1 MCSNIID
8 VATLC
13 NPVKCMMCGNAEFP
27 SIINIFHS
35 IALFDLP
42 AMQELWWVQLHV
54 MQGATRNHN
63 YCDLELGSCDGF
75 VKNLVIAL
83 YVAEYPA
90 EFDFL
95 AGAKARAE
103 AHQN

>member
-13 NPVKCMMCGNAEFP
+13 NPVKYMMCGNAEFP

-35 IALFDLP
+35 AAIDVHLAVR
-42 AMQELWWVQLHV
+42 ELWRVQLHV

-63 YCDLELGSCDGF
+63 KCDLESASCDNL

-83 YVAEYPA
+83 WLAEYPA

-95 AGAKARAE
+95 AGAKARTE

>member
-1 MCSNIID
+1 MCSNIFD

-27 SIINIFHS
+27 SIINIFHFAAIS
-35 IALFDLP
+35 VLP
-42 AMQELWWVQLHV
+42 VMRELWRVQLHG

-63 YCDLELGSCDGF
+63 NCDLESASCDSL

-83 YVAEYPA
+83 
-90 EFDFL
+90 
-95 AGAKARAE
+95 
-103 AHQN
+103 